1 MELTKTFRADQYAD
15 ALESWHW
22 LDLPA
27 KEPLFTSLFGSVF
40 FDSADG
46 CWHLDMVDG
55 TLSRPWSSTSE
66 LETALATDEDCDRYL
81 LAPLARQAADR
92 GIALAPHEVY
102 DFSTPPALG
111 GPLDPGNLGA
121 TDFVVALNLAGQIHD
136 QVRTLPPGTKI
147 TGVTI
152 D

>member
-1 MELTKTFRADQYAD
+1 VELTKTFRVDQYAD
-15 ALESWHW
+15 ALESWRW
-22 LDLPA
+22 LDLSA

-55 TLSRPWSSTSE
+55 TLGRPWSSGAE
-66 LETALATDEDCDRYL
+66 LETALETDEGRDRYL
-81 LAPLARQAADR
+81 LAPLARQAVDR

-102 DFSTPPALG
+102 DFSTPPVLG
-111 GPLDPGNLGA
+111 GPLDPANLSA

-147 TGVTI
+147 NEVTI